1 MLTRTQQPESKRDEY
16 PTEWLEMIA
25 ITMDFLFFDDKWVS
39 LNNKKRKTNKRTKMN
54 KLEEEEKKRCLS
66 F

>member
-25 ITMDFLFFDDKWVS
+25 ITMDFLFFDNKWVS
-39 LNNKKRKTNKRTKMN
+39 LNNKKRKNKQTNKQKY
-54 KLEEEEKKRCLS
+54 E
-66 F
+66 